1 MPRVNGLA
9 VAGAFAGGVVLY
21 PPTIA
26 ALGRLGMRQQE
37 RSDGPVSHLVKAG
50 TPTAGGLLF
59 TVLLAAVWAI
69 ALRGPGGAVVVAA
82 ALLGAAVGFLDD
94 LTKVR
99 RGAGLRVAPKFLLLA
114 LCAAGLGVALQATHA
129 SWEVVPGL
137 GLRDL
142 GVGGI
147 ALAALA
153 LLATANAANL
163 TDGVDGLAAGCAVPA
178 LFACGLAAAL
188 EHRSLLAATCWA
200 AAALVLAFLCFNLPP
215 ARVFMGDAGSL
226 ALGLM
231 LAAAAAETGL
241 LLLLPLLALVYL
253 AEAASVMA
261 QVGYFKMSGG
271 RRLLRMSPLHH
282 HLELGGLGEWGIDL
296 RLWAIS
302 VITAGLVIGWAVW
315 SGLGGPHR

>member
-1 MPRVNGLA
+1 MPRVNGIA

-21 PPTIA
+21 PPAIA
-26 ALGRLGMRQQE
+26 ALGRLGMRQRE
-37 RSDGPVSHLVKAG
+37 RTDGPSSHLIKAG

-59 TVLLAAVWAI
+59 TVLLALVWGI

-82 ALLGAAVGFLDD
+82 AVLGAAVGFLDD

-99 RGAGLRVAPKFLLLA
+99 RSTGLRVLPKFALLA
-114 LCAAGLGVALQATHA
+114 LCAAGLAVALWATPG
-129 SWEVVPGL
+129 SLQVVPGL
-137 GLRDL
+137 GMRDL
-142 GVGGI
+142 GVGGL

-163 TDGVDGLAAGCAVPA
+163 TDGVDGLAAGCALPA
-178 LFACGLAAAL
+178 LFACGLAAGL
-188 EHRSLLAATCWA
+188 EHRPLLALTCWS

-241 LLLLPLLALVYL
+241 LILLPLLALVYL
-253 AEAASVMA
+253 AEAASVML
-261 QVGYFKMSGG
+261 QVGYFKASKG

-282 HLELGGLGEWGIDL
+282 HLELGGLGEWAVDL
-296 RLWAIS
+296 RLWAVSLIS
-302 VITAGLVIGWAVW
+302 AGLVVGWAVW
-315 SGLGGPHR
+315 SGLGGGHR